1 MFNLVIFES
10 VGFERRNVDVPQLGL
25 LAKQEIERSRLETTG
40 TVPVEFAQLI
50 PSQDTK
56 QRLHVGVRCSKAC
69 LRSADRVKQ
78 YNGLYVCNS

>member
-1 MFNLVIFES
+1 MFNLVIFKS

-50 PSQDTK
+50 P
-56 QRLHVGVRCSKAC
+56 R
-69 LRSADRVKQ
+69 
-78 YNGLYVCNS
+78 